1 MYDDDRD
8 ALAAEYV
15 LGTLS
20 ADEREQAEALL
31 AIDPGFAEIVRV
43 WERRLGELNVM
54 VEAVEPPAQ
63 VWDKIKTEITGPES
77 ATAAPR
83 LVEEEEF
90 SFPPIEET
98 SARAAAA
105 PAPSKPPEAVAAAAP
120 VEPPPQAEE
129 KPSEAEEHH
138 ELEEH
143 RELEGHHEL
152 EEHRELD
159 EHHELDEQ
167 RALDEQHAPQSPAPP
182 TAVEDFEDLLAAPL
196 PEAPEHPDEP
206 SAAAASSLLPLEAE
220 SEEQTPEPA
229 SGPELLDEHD
239 FEADLKAVVLQDLRR
254 DGRDGRSRAAPEPVA
269 PPTPPPSE
277 RSADIIVL
285 ARRARRW
292 RRLTMAMTAIA
303 ALLALYVGISQFA
316 PGLVPVSRPTP
327 PAVTAQVAQPQSR
340 LVAVLQQDP
349 TTPAFLV
356 SVDPASRALT
366 VRRVAAVPEPNRSY
380 ELWLISNKFP
390 APRSLGLVGAGEFT
404 ARTLPS
410 GFDAD
415 TLKAASYAIS
425 LEPSGGS
432 PTGAPTGPILFK
444 GRMVESLPGSAG

>member
-54 VEAVEPPAQ
+54 VEAVEPPAE
-63 VWDKIKTEITGPES
+63 VWDKIKTETIGTE
-77 ATAAPR
+77 AAAAEPR
-83 LVEEEEF
+83 LIEEEDF
-90 SFPPIEET
+90 AFPPIEET
-98 SARAAAA
+98 SVQAAAEPVA
-105 PAPSKPPEAVAAAAP
+105 PKPPEAISTPVPTP
-120 VEPPPQAEE
+120 VEKPPEP
-129 KPSEAEEHH
+129 EEHH
-138 ELEEH
+138 EPAQQ
-143 RELEGHHEL
+143 HEP
-152 EEHRELD
+152 E
-159 EHHELDEQ
+159 
-167 RALDEQHAPQSPAPP
+167 EQHEPDSLAPP
-182 TAVEDFEDLLAAPL
+182 TAVDALEDLLAAPL
-196 PEAPEHPDEP
+196 PEVPEHSDEP
-206 SAAAASSLLPLEAE
+206 ADAAASSLLPPEPE
-220 SEEQTPEPA
+220 SEPA
-229 SGPELLDEHD
+229 SEKQPDLLDEHD
-239 FEADLKAVVLQDLRR
+239 FESDLKAVVLQDLRR
-254 DGRDGRSRAAPEPVA
+254 DGRDAKPRQAPEPSA
-269 PPTPPPSE
+269 PPPPPPSE
-277 RSADIIVL
+277 RSADIVVL

-292 RRLTMAMTAIA
+292 RRLTAAMTAIA

-316 PGLVPVSRPTP
+316 PGLIPVSRPAP
-327 PAVTAQVAQPQSR
+327 PAVTAQVVQPQSR

-356 SVDPASRALT
+356 SVDPASRTLT
-366 VRRVAAVPEPNRSY
+366 VRRVSAANEPNRSY

-404 ARTLPS
+404 ARALPS

-415 TLKAASYAIS
+415 TLKTASYAIS

-444 GRMVESLPGSAG
+444 GRMVESLPGSTG